1 MVIKFPGTPIKVKR
15 TQAPTAKWSTSSG
28 YSEKSGWR
36 WSPLS
41 VDVIPTVEFRS
52 SIVKERS
59 VEKAVVDQLEFIHNN
74 TSSTIALVEKLES
87 LNETKCDGWIFFPQR
102 VVVVVVT
109 GPALLERGKNGR
121 VLTVIFFKGQKQKGG
136 IKCWK
141 RLTGCLV

>member
-59 VEKAVVDQLEFIHNN
+59 VEKAAVDQLEFIHNN
-74 TSSTIALVEKLES
+74 TSSTIALVLKVGKFERDKMWRMDFLS
-87 LNETKCDGWIFFPQR
+87 AASRRRRHGP
-102 VVVVVVT
+102 
-109 GPALLERGKNGR
+109 GPAGTGKKRQNVSGYFLKAKTERAE
-121 VLTVIFFKGQKQKGG
+121 
-136 IKCWK
+136 CWK
-141 RLTGCLV
+141 RSTGCLV